1 MSVALRGNLKDF
13 GIGEVFQLIGQQ
25 RKTGVL
31 EVAGDGDRIQLHFDG
46 GSVVFA
52 APAGA
57 YDQAA
62 LGEMLVRCGLLT
74 PDTLEEL
81 ERERTTTLLPLSK
94 LVSNKQLLGVAEVE
108 AIEDLLTQ
116 DTIFAL
122 LRREG
127 GSFHFTAQPVVHE
140 REPGSLLGA
149 EQILM
154 DGLRMAD
161 EWRSFSG
168 HVPADTTVFRR
179 TGPFDRL
186 RTQTHGESSARLAAA
201 ERMFLLIDGRL
212 PVRRVIDLSRLGTFE
227 AVRWLVELQ
236 RAGVVAAL
244 DAEEVDRARG
254 RALLAPPP
262 PSRLATQV
270 ALVVPFAVAALLVAV
285 ACLAP
290 RPAGA
295 PLALRNPL
303 MEAHEA
309 FELRRVR
316 NALDAHRAAAAL
328 EVTAGG
334 RVEEPL
340 ADWPA
345 TLDALVSD
353 GYLPPDALAARAARP
368 YYYARRADGAA
379 LLAPERTIAGIAA
392 TSGAPGPTIV
402 PDATEKADR
411 P

>member
-13 GIGEVFQLIGQQ
+13 GVGEVFQLIGQQ

-46 GSVVFA
+46 GSVVYA

-81 ERERTTTLLPLSK
+81 ERERTSTLLPLSK
-94 LVSNKQLLGVAEVE
+94 LVVNKQLLGAAEVE

-116 DTIFAL
+116 ETIFAL

-127 GSFHFTAQPVVHE
+127 GSFHFVAQPVTHE
-140 REPGSLLGA
+140 RAAGSLLGA

-154 DGLRMAD
+154 DGLRMVD

-168 HVPADTTVFRR
+168 RLPADTTVFRR

-186 RTQTHGESSARLAAA
+186 RSHARGESNARLAAA
-201 ERMFLLIDGRL
+201 ERMFLMIDGRL

-227 AVRWLVELQ
+227 AMRWLVELQ
-236 RAGVVAAL
+236 RAGLVAAL
-244 DAEEVDRARG
+244 DPEELDRARG
-254 RALLAPPP
+254 RARLAPPA
-262 PSRLATQV
+262 PSRLATKV
-270 ALVVPFAVAALLVAV
+270 ALAAPFVVAGLLLAV

-290 RPAGA
+290 RPAGSPPTLRE
-295 PLALRNPL
+295 PLE
-303 MEAHEA
+303 EARAA

-316 NALDAHRAAAAL
+316 NALDAYRAAAAL
-328 EVTAGG
+328 KATAGV
-334 RVEEPL
+334 RLEDPL
-340 ADWPA
+340 ADWPES
-345 TLDALVSD
+345 LEALVRE

-368 YYYARRADGAA
+368 YYYARRADGAE
-379 LLAPERTIAGIAA
+379 LLAPERTIAGTAT
-392 TSGAPGPTIV
+392 TSGAPGPSDV
-402 PDATEKADR
+402 PGATGKADR